1 MPTLAPAYL
10 QLHPSYTMPELLIP
24 YAQASGAFD
33 ALATGDVMIRLGDDD
48 LAVYINRIDV
58 RTRMGAG
65 QAAYNQL
72 PSVSVV
78 ASQISTATYR
88 QRVRAIY
95 DHHDTAAAARRGFS
109 IVQAQRL
116 GMQQG
121 HFQLARTALLQ
132 GYNPAN
138 GEGLLNT
145 NGATAINL
153 PADPYGNTTVVT
165 YDNGYMGFFLMQQ
178 VGLIKQRTNQ
188 FGIGRKFVIVMPQ
201 RVGVQMEYNVV
212 QVVQYQRPGAGTTS
226 TAGVVK
232 HVLMENGD
240 ELIWAYDDTLIA
252 QGAGGNDAV
261 LLVMPEIEK
270 PESSGT
276 FSTNIFADLG
286 PGLAA
291 CSLQLADKAAP
302 TEIPVPIPGG
312 GVDVLSEMRLT
323 SGWGVRPEAVT
334 IISMKYQ

>member
-1 MPTLAPAYL
+1 MPILAPAYL
-10 QLHPSYTMPELLIP
+10 QLHPSYTVPELLVP

-33 ALATGDVMIRLGDDD
+33 TLATGDVQTRLSEDD
-48 LAVYINRIDV
+48 LAVYINRIDI

-72 PSVSVV
+72 PSVSIA

-109 IVQAQRL
+109 LVQAQRL
-116 GMQQG
+116 GMRQG

-145 NGATAINL
+145 NGATAVNL
-153 PADPYGNTTVVT
+153 PADPFGNTTVVT
-165 YDNGYMGFFLMQQ
+165 YDNGYMGFFLLQQ

-188 FGIGRKFVIVMPQ
+188 FGIGRTFVYLMPQ
-201 RVGVQMEYNVV
+201 RVGVQFEYNVV

-232 HVLMENGD
+232 AVTMENGD
-240 ELIWAYDDTLIA
+240 TLIWAYDDTLIA

-270 PESSGT
+270 PEETG
-276 FSTNIFADLG
+276 FNTNEFAKIA
-286 PGLAA
+286 PGLHA
-291 CSLQLADKAAP
+291 CTLQYCDKPAP

-323 SGWGVRPEAVT
+323 SGWGVRPEAIT